1 MSDPL
6 AEAENTARQRVV
18 AYLTRLGVKD
28 DELVQ
33 GITDYCLYRARRRVA
48 HSGHEELPRRAIE
61 EAMRKVDKAIAH
73 AFGAGYADPRNLA
86 RIRVALELG
95 SVAFPL
101 ETVLRGSEISP
112 DSREALLSVLPQAT
126 PPEAPQPL
134 AEQRFEFFL
143 G

>member
-6 AEAENTARQRVV
+6 AQAESAARRSVI
-18 AYLTRLGVKD
+18 AYLARLGLKD
-28 DELVQ
+28 EELVR
-33 GITDYCLYRARRRVA
+33 GIADYCLYRARRRVG

-61 EAMRKVDKAIAH
+61 EVMRKVDKAIAQ
-73 AFGAGYADPRNLA
+73 AFGAGYADPRELA

-95 SVAFPL
+95 RVEFPL
-101 ETVLRGSEISP
+101 ETLLRGGEIP
-112 DSREALLSVLPQAT
+112 PEARDALLSVLPQAT

-134 AEQRFEFFL
+134 AAQRFEFFL